1 MLAVPKKEFKIE
13 DLQTEKWHARI
24 HDSHSDVGVALTRQ
38 LICVNIHHPT
48 HPFPSPKYKFLTK
61 TTFSKVKQGAW
72 QIGNLFFFWGGGGG
86 WQPEEWLI
94 EGLQDHIPQKI
105 LILSFV
111 KQIMVYT
118 TCITS

>member
-1 MLAVPKKEFKIE
+1 MPSAYNACCSKKEFKIE

-72 QIGNLFFFWGGGGG
+72 QIGNLFFFLGWGWGMAAGG
-86 WQPEEWLI
+86 
-94 EGLQDHIPQKI
+94 
-105 LILSFV
+105 
-111 KQIMVYT
+111 MTY
-118 TCITS
+118 